1 MNQLTLGLQGVT
13 AHRTGADFSPALT
26 LRTWRG
32 AGKVLITAADTLK
45 WIEGDWFNAGRP
57 FADLK
62 DDTFHS
68 PEEEAVAIS
77 RLLPPEYYGRIRS
90 GRSKKVYVR
99 AYVCLRI
106 PKSRRRAELTF
117 EHHEEVARLTPEDQD
132 KWLQAAVENE
142 WAVADLRAAI
152 GGRDSAEAP
161 AAHGPVFVPRKVVTD
176 TVRWFRHQFEADP
189 VEQWTPER
197 RAAVKREF
205 APLIEILNA
214 L

>member
-13 AHRTGADFSPALT
+13 AHRTGADFSPAIT
-26 LRTWRG
+26 LRSWRG
-32 AGKVLITAADTLK
+32 AGKVLVTASDTLK

-57 FADLK
+57 FAELK
-62 DDTFHS
+62 DDEFHS

-106 PKSRRRAELTF
+106 QKERRRTELTF
-117 EHHEEVARLTPEDQD
+117 EHHLEVARLTPDEQD
-132 KWLQAAVENE
+132 KWLAAAVEKE
-142 WAVADLRAAI
+142 WSVADLRAAI
-152 GGRDSAEAP
+152 GGRDQPDAEA
-161 AAHGPVFVPRKVVTD
+161 ASGPIFVPRKVVND
-176 TVRWFRHQFEADP
+176 TVRWFRHQFESDP
-189 VEQWTPER
+189 VERWTKER
-197 RAAVKREF
+197 REAVKREF
-205 APLIEILNA
+205 EPLLEILNA